1 MGPLLDKDLAKRVT
15 KALVEAKRTIL
26 NVDAAT
32 PQQWS
37 EYYGA
42 AKRNVAAS
50 AFTRRVE
57 SLDAAGAW
65 DEIRG
70 AIQRAIDAHL
80 PKRRVGGR
88 SSMFG
93 GRPSNCPFRN
103 HSFTHD
109 GLEAARSRIADG
121 QPVPESRFRLVSVA
135 TRWLRSAG
143 FADEVLSLS
152 ASIEARINKRNDNF
166 ENDVSGHIASI
177 LDRRRPNSA
186 LDHVVLPDGTVTFDP
201 DIVPSAA
208 ADGVRV
214 WFANQ
219 EPVREDDFDDRWRA
233 AFAPR
238 ADINPAWWG
247 DLMRPITAEEL
258 ELVFKTLAKDK
269 APGES
274 GLTLRLFTGPA
285 FSIFV

>member
-1 MGPLLDKDLAKRVT
+1 
-15 KALVEAKRTIL
+15 
-26 NVDAAT
+26 
-32 PQQWS
+32 
-37 EYYGA
+37 
-42 AKRNVAAS
+42 
-50 AFTRRVE
+50 
-57 SLDAAGAW
+57 
-65 DEIRG
+65 
-70 AIQRAIDAHL
+70 
-80 PKRRVGGR
+80 
-88 SSMFG
+88 MFG
-93 GRPSNCPFRN
+93 GRPSNCPFRKCSELVRHWKRKHGCRSALSDFVRSFLHS

-109 GLEAARSRIADG
+109 GLESARSRIADG

-247 DLMRPITAEEL
+247 DL
-258 ELVFKTLAKDK
+258 
-269 APGES
+269 
-274 GLTLRLFTGPA
+274 
-285 FSIFV
+285 